1 MIVAVTRAG
10 FCEKAASVVDD
21 RDVVAVDAISEAV
34 GDDLHDVHVE
44 CSFQDADWFAFVLKA
59 DGDVDS
65 EYLS

>member
-10 FCEKAASVVDD
+10 LCKKAASVVDD
-21 RDVVAVDAISEAV
+21 RDVVAVDAVSEAV
-34 GDDLHDVHVE
+34 GDDLYDVHVE
-44 CSFQDADWFAFVLKA
+44 CSLQDTDWCAFVLQA